1 QDVAHCF
8 VEALFKQETIGQVY
22 PLGGPRAYSWVEL
35 YNACRALMPQAR
47 HWKPLVSQPV
57 WAAKAAAAM
66 SGPPMAIIEALPGLK
81 GLGLFRFD
89 RGQVDGLCFFA
100 CVNPWTQFPGFFI
113 VGLLIGTPAAVLTG
127 ALAYATRTARTIPL
141 PIALPSLFLALPLAV
156 PIFDVSGIVV
166 ALLAVPIASAILVV
180 AAVPELRRR
189 AA

>member
-1 QDVAHCF
+1 MQGSVRVRILLA
-8 VEALFKQETIGQVY
+8 AI
-22 PLGGPRAYSWVEL
+22 AVEL
-35 YNACRALMPQAR
+35 SYAFGL
-47 HWKPLVSQPV
+47 PLAYV
-57 WAAKAAAAM
+57 AG
-66 SGPPMAIIEALPGLK
+66 SGGCGAYLSCFL
-81 GLGLFRFD
+81 R
-89 RGQVDGLCFFA
+89 DGLCFFA